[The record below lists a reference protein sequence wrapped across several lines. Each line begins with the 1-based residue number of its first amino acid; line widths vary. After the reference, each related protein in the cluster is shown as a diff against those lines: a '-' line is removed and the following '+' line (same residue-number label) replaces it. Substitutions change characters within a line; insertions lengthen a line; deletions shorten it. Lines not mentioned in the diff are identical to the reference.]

1 MSSVKRSLAIK
12 LKEQV
17 GSGKA
22 LLVFGARQVGKTTL
36 LQNLFNNSSE
46 LLWLNGDDPD
56 VQLLFT
62 NFSAA
67 RIKAFLGSK
76 RILVVDE
83 AQRIPDIGLRL
94 KLITDGLPEVQ
105 LVVTGSSAFE
115 LANRLNEPLTGRKW
129 EHYLFPLS
137 FAEMV
142 AHHGLLEERRLLPHR
157 LVFGSYPEVVSKPGL
172 EKSLLKELCNSY
184 LYKDILMLDQMK
196 KPDALI
202 KLLQALA
209 LQMGSQVSY
218 NELSRLCGIDAKT
231 VEKYVLMLEQ
241 SFVIFRVG
249 SFSRNLRSELKH
261 SRKIYFYDNGVR
273 NALINDFRQIEI
285 RNDVGALWENYLMAE
300 RIKLLAYK
308 GHWANKWFWRTK
320 EQKEIDYLEEANG
333 KLRAFE
339 FKYSPKAKVK
349 IPNAFYANYPEADV
363 EVITSENYDL
373 FLTESFT
380 D

>member
-36 LQNLFNNSSE
+36 LQNLFTNSSE

-129 EHYLFPLS
+129 EHHLFPLS

-142 AHHGLLEERRLLPHR
+142 AHHGLLEERRLLTHR
-157 LVFGSYPEVVSKPGL
+157 LVFGSYPEVVSKQGL

-196 KPDALI
+196 KLDALI

-231 VEKYVLMLEQ
+231 VEKYVMMLEQ

-249 SFSRNLRSELKH
+249 SFSRNMRSELKH

-273 NALINDFRQIEI
+273 NALINDFRQIET
-285 RNDVGALWENYLMAE
+285 RNDVGALWENYLMTE
-300 RIKLLAYK
+300 RIKLIAYK
-308 GHWANKWFWRTK
+308 GHWVNKWFWRTK

-339 FKYSPKAKVK
+339 FKFSPQAKAK
-349 IPNAFYANYPEADV
+349 IPTAFTSNYPEV
-363 EVITSENYDL
+363 SITVITSENYDL